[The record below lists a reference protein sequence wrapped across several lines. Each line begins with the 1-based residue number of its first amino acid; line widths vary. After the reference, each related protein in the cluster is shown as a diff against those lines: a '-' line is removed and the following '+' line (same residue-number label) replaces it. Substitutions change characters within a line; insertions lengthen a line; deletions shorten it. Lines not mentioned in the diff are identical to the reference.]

1 MSSLFNHVF
10 IPLVILLLFSEKFK
24 IHPKN
29 VFILAIF
36 GIIPDI
42 DIFFYHRAS
51 FHNIFLVLIPFI
63 FFILRD
69 KKEIPGIICFY
80 LTSHLLLDIFNGGVY
95 ILYPFNEL
103 SFYVKAELAFRNN
116 IFLPVLDFGFRPSI
130 SGAGEPAV
138 SSENIGV
145 VLILILISGVSIL
158 KKKLMPFKT

>member
-29 VFILAIF
+29 IFILAIF

-63 FFILRD
+63 FLILRD

-103 SFYVKAELAFRNN
+103 AFYVKAELAFRND
-116 IFLPVLDFGFRPSI
+116 IFLPVLNFGFRPSI
-130 SGAGEPAV
+130 FYTGAGEPAV

-145 VLILILISGVSIL
+145 VLILLLISGVSLL
-158 KKKLMPFKT
+158 KKRINSF